1 MPIDFLIS
9 LIPSKKR
16 GLWRDYLKFANVGNS
31 RFVYEE
37 GKENIKEEKLRLL
50 EKAMRREVNN
60 PVNILARLQREF
72 IKENLS
78 ISLLIDWLT
87 VWKYT
92 ATLNPPLNEKQV
104 SDIIGYIVSPLTRM
118 ILVLNDENPSIYLPF
133 AALISA
139 ALFLQMTKEKNELL
153 KGGKWSLKQRRSK
166 LKGWLKNSRV
176 LLSVVSSKRLKF
188 RLAMLLNRI
197 RLYESAFLNNKQCDI
212 GMLDEMKIFLYSI
225 WQFMTI
231 RHKSVTTKGI

>member
-1 MPIDFLIS
+1 MPIDFVIS
-9 LIPSKKR
+9 LIPGKKR
-16 GLWRDYLKFANVGNS
+16 ELWRDYLKFADMGNS
-31 RFVYEE
+31 RFTYED
-37 GKENIKEEKLRLL
+37 GRENVKEEKLRLL
-50 EKAMRREVNN
+50 EKAMRREIKNSAN
-60 PVNILARLQREF
+60 TLARLQQEF

-78 ISLLIDWLT
+78 ISLLTDWLT

-92 ATLNPPLNEKQV
+92 SVLKSPLNEKQI

-118 ILVLNDENPSIYLPF
+118 IVALNDENPSIYLPF

-139 ALFLQMTKEKNELL
+139 TIFLQMTEEKNELL
-153 KGGKWSLKQRRSK
+153 KGGKWSLKQRKSK

-176 LLSVVSSKRLKF
+176 LLSVVGSKRLKF
-188 RLAMLLNRI
+188 RLAVLLNRV

-212 GMLDEMKIFLYSI
+212 GMLDEIKIFLYSI